1 MTETR
6 LADNAAITDRRE
18 SPRHRA
24 ILGAQIIYRDGHCS
38 MGCVILN
45 YSDHGALVRLSD
57 IAACP
62 ENFELKPRFDPP
74 RTCELAWQHG
84 QIVGVHYV

>member
-6 LADNAAITDRRE
+6 LADDGAIADRRDT
-18 SPRHRA
+18 PRHRA
-24 ILGAQIIYRDGHCS
+24 ILGAQIVHHDGFCS

-45 YSDHGALVRLSD
+45 FSDRGASLRLSD
-57 IAACP
+57 LTSCP
-62 ENFELKPRFDPP
+62 KNFVLRPRFDAP
-74 RTCELAWQHG
+74 RTCELAWQQG